1 MTSIFAVVERLRA
14 HRSARARREQSRRDA
29 EFDDTS
35 DAATDSPAAE
45 TGPGGARQ
53 SSGTPRRS
61 ARDVPPRR
69 PAARGAGTVLHGR
82 LTAVAAAASFCAALV
97 IVQATPAAPD
107 ARVSATTETR
117 GTLVPNADHLLISHT
132 PTPVPAP
139 APMPVP
145 APAPIPV
152 PVVQGAESAP
162 VVAPAPRVI
171 GRLPVPVVRRNWL
184 TSGDGTLSTGV
195 GVYSDCTGGTEL
207 THASAAVDTCI
218 AGPRYFVGH
227 NAGVFTP
234 LMHMGVG
241 STITYYDGNGV
252 AHVWRV
258 VSVRPNWRSTDGV
271 PPATQSDV
279 VAQFQTCAVPDGS
292 IDRIL
297 DVVPA

>member
-1 MTSIFAVVERLRA
+1 MTSIFAVVERLRVGT
-14 HRSARARREQSRRDA
+14 ARGRLA
-29 EFDDTS
+29 TV
-35 DAATDSPAAE
+35 AAT
-45 TGPGGARQ
+45 
-53 SSGTPRRS
+53 
-61 ARDVPPRR
+61 
-69 PAARGAGTVLHGR
+69 
-82 LTAVAAAASFCAALV
+82 ASLCAALV

-117 GTLVPNADHLLISHT
+117 GTLVPNADHLMISRAPAPVAAPA
-132 PTPVPAP
+132 PTPAP
-139 APMPVP
+139 APARSPWPVGLGA
-145 APAPIPV
+145 AP
-152 PVVQGAESAP
+152 AP

-171 GRLPVPVVRRNWL
+171 RRLPVPVVRRNWL

-195 GVYSDCTGGTEL
+195 GVYSDCSGASEL
-207 THASAAVDTCI
+207 TRASAAIDTCI
-218 AGPRYFVGH
+218 DGPRYFVGH

-241 STITYYDGNGV
+241 SVITYYDESGV

-258 VSVRPNWRSTDGV
+258 VSVRANWRSTNGV
-271 PPATQSDV
+271 PPATQPDV